1 MPLPVLFG
9 KNRHHGQRETVAQY
23 AFRLA
28 CYLVGLPQ
36 WNGLLPLVGPL
47 LLGQPAQSAQ
57 PAQETPLARMAL
69 PALRMLVRASWRLD
83 IIELEEATR
92 RLAGLGPGL
101 TPAGDD
107 ALAGFA
113 AVMSLLSPHLS
124 ADTRPRDH
132 LAEIIAAVA
141 RSRTTLLSAVLLAF
155 AARGEV
161 AEHLGELLLA
171 LARPAEEFAAVLCA
185 ADHVLAYGA
194 TSGGDTLLGILL
206 GLRALQ
212 GEPIEEIAYDHTG
225 AAQA

>member
-9 KNRHHGQRETVAQY
+9 KNHHHWLRDTVAQH

-28 CYLVGLPQ
+28 CYLARQPRQ
-36 WNGLLPLVGPL
+36 NGLLLLVGPL

-69 PALRMLVRASWRLD
+69 PALRMLVQASWRLD
-83 IIELEEATR
+83 IIGVEEATR
-92 RLAGLGPGL
+92 KLAGLGPGL

-113 AVMSLLSPHLS
+113 AVMSLLSPQLS

-132 LAEIIAAVA
+132 IAGIIAAVA
-141 RSRTTLLSAVLLAF
+141 RPRTTLLSAILLAF

-161 AEHLGELLLA
+161 AEHIGELLQTLT
-171 LARPAEEFAAVLCA
+171 LPAEEFEAVLCA

-206 GLRALQ
+206 GLRALE
-212 GEPIEEIAYDHTG
+212 GEPIEEIAYGHTG